1 MIAKVRLTVLV
12 LGVVLAAVPA
22 LAQMPDVRQ
31 MTGVPMPSSDVA
43 AGSVTVRLVRGDLS
57 NNITGHPVELHGG
70 VKVLTENTN
79 TEGRA
84 QFFGLS
90 PGTSVHAIAVVD
102 GERLES
108 REFEVPP
115 TSGIKL
121 ILVAG
126 AGAGAGSAAGAGTGG
141 LSAAGAVTPA
151 PGEVVFGGQSRIQ
164 IEFNDDSLEVFYLL
178 EVVNPGVAPVT
189 PRSELVFELPEGAQQ
204 AAILEG
210 SSPQASVR
218 GRTVAI
224 TGPFNPGST
233 PVQMA
238 FGLGPAGAER
248 TLSQKLPVVLFPV
261 QVMVTQVGGVRMASP
276 QFNSSSEVPNDGR
289 SFLLGT
295 GPALPAGTALSV
307 TLSGLPAR
315 SRAGRNVALALACL
329 VLAAGVI
336 GALSSR
342 EASGDAG
349 RRHQLHDRREKLMA
363 AMVRLEQQHR
373 AGAVDEARFAVRRS
387 ELLAQLERVYGELD
401 QRGGS
406 LGQGQAA

>member
-1 MIAKVRLTVLV
+1 MIARVHLTVLT
-12 LGVVLAAVPA
+12 LGLVLAAVPA
-22 LAQMPDVRQ
+22 LAQVPDVRQ
-31 MTGVPMPSSDVA
+31 MNGVPMASGDVA
-43 AGSVTVRLVRGDLS
+43 AGTVTVRLVRGDLS

-70 VKVLTENTN
+70 ARVLKENTN
-79 TEGRA
+79 AEGRA
-84 QFFGLS
+84 QFVGLS
-90 PGTSVHAIAVVD
+90 PGTSVHAVSVVD

-108 REFEVPP
+108 KQFEMPP
-115 TSGIKL
+115 TSGIRL

-126 AGAGAGSAAGAGTGG
+126 AGSAAAAGAGA
-141 LSAAGAVTPA
+141 LSPAGAATPA

-164 IEFNDDSLEVFYLL
+164 IEFDDDSLEVFYLL
-178 EVVNPGVAPVT
+178 EVVNPGAAPVT

-204 AAILEG
+204 ASILEG

-224 TGPFNPGST
+224 TGSFAPGST
-233 PVQMA
+233 PVQVA

-248 TLSQKLPVVLFPV
+248 ILSQKLPVVLFPV
-261 QVMVTQVGGVRMASP
+261 QVIVTQVGGVRMASP
-276 QFNSSSEVPNDGR
+276 QFNSSSDVPNDGR

-315 SRAGRNVALALACL
+315 SRTGRNVALALACL

-349 RRHQLHDRREKLMA
+349 RRHQLHGRREKLMA
-363 AMVRLEQQHR
+363 DMVRLEQQHR

-387 ELLAQLERVYGELD
+387 ELVAQLERVYGELD
-401 QRGGS
+401 RRGGS

>member
-1 MIAKVRLTVLV
+1 MAS
-12 LGVVLAAVPA
+12 G
-22 LAQMPDVRQ
+22 
-31 MTGVPMPSSDVA
+31 DVA
-43 AGSVTVRLVRGDLS
+43 AGTVTVRLVRGDLS

-70 VKVLTENTN
+70 ARVLKENTN
-79 TEGRA
+79 AEGRA
-84 QFFGLS
+84 QFVGLS
-90 PGTSVHAIAVVD
+90 PGTSVHAVSVVN

-108 REFEVPP
+108 KQFEMPP
-115 TSGIKL
+115 TSGIRL

-126 AGAGAGSAAGAGTGG
+126 VGSAAAAGTGA
-141 LSAAGAVTPA
+141 LSPAGAATPA

-164 IEFNDDSLEVFYLL
+164 IEFDDDSLEVFYLL
-178 EVVNPGVAPVT
+178 EVVNPGAAPVT

-204 AAILEG
+204 ASILEG

-224 TGPFNPGST
+224 TGPFAPGST
-233 PVQMA
+233 PVQVA

-248 TLSQKLPVVLFPV
+248 ILSQKLPVVLFPV
-261 QVMVTQVGGVRMASP
+261 QVIVTQVGGVRMASP
-276 QFNSSSEVPNDGR
+276 QFNSSSDVPNDGR

-315 SRAGRNVALALACL
+315 SRTGRNVALALACL

-349 RRHQLHDRREKLMA
+349 RRHQLHGRREKLMA
-363 AMVRLEQQHR
+363 DMVRLERQYR

-387 ELLAQLERVYGELD
+387 ELVAQLERVYGELD

>member
-1 MIAKVRLTVLV
+1 MIARVRLTVLV
-12 LGVVLAAVPA
+12 LGVVLAAGPA

-31 MTGVPMPSSDVA
+31 MNGVPMPTSDVA

-70 VKVLTENTN
+70 VKALTENTN
-79 TEGRA
+79 AEGRA
-84 QFFGLS
+84 QFVGLS
-90 PGTSVHAIAVVD
+90 PRTSVHAVAVVD

-108 REFEVPP
+108 KQFEVPP

-126 AGAGAGSAAGAGTGG
+126 AGAGAGTGA
-141 LSAAGAVTPA
+141 LSAAGAVMPA

-164 IEFNDDSLEVFYLL
+164 IEFDDDSLEVFYLF
-178 EVVNPGVAPVT
+178 EVVNSGAAPVT

-204 AAILEG
+204 ASVLEG

-233 PVQMA
+233 PVQVA
-238 FGLGPAGAER
+238 FGLLPGGAER
-248 TLSQKLPVVLFPV
+248 TLSQKLPVVLSAV
-261 QVMVTQVGGVRMASP
+261 QVIVTQAGGVQMASP

-295 GPALPAGTALSV
+295 GPALPAGTPLSV

-315 SRAGRNVALALACL
+315 SRTGRNVALALACL

-336 GALSSR
+336 GVLSSR
-342 EASGDAG
+342 EASGVVG
-349 RRHQLHDRREKLMA
+349 RRHQLHARREKLMA
-363 AMVRLEQQHR
+363 DMVRLEQQHR
-373 AGAVDEARFAVRRS
+373 AGAVDEATFAARRS
-387 ELLAQLERVYGELD
+387 ELVAQLERVYGELD